1 MLENVHGLRIEGRCF
16 DSNTNF
22 HFFPNLNDRISIL
35 YGKNGS
41 GKSTISEGL
50 SCIKDGNFTSDLSAS
65 LVDAQDSLVSIN
77 EDVGM
82 FVFNEQY
89 IDRNVKI
96 EDDGLGTIV
105 LLGRQVDVQNEI
117 DRKGSEVSV
126 LEKEF
131 EDLQKEFNKYMDSQ
145 NPLSPQYHWDRINAS
160 LKQVGGWAEID
171 SKIKG
176 NRRNTSVTDDVI
188 KEICG
193 LTTKFTLEELK
204 KQFDDT
210 HELLSK
216 IAEVST
222 TYPEEIMTIV
232 YDDKWEDVVIKI
244 LSIKIEEPILTER
257 EKAMLDTIKNS
268 GQSDLE
274 QARQDFSLETTV
286 LCPYCYQ
293 HIDKAYKESLIKSI
307 NTVLNKDVDEHKDD
321 LSGIEFPVI
330 GVDLT
335 KYDILDSVLIKRIEE
350 QIQICQDI
358 IAKYKDYVDKKQG
371 NIYTPITIS
380 RMGLL
385 ESVNLLNGLL
395 KQLDDKRKEFNNI
408 AGRKTELV
416 QKLVLINKLIAHSQ
430 TELSYGDYKKQT
442 LVKKKLEDEVSEKQ
456 KALDVAKKRLKEL
469 EQRKANTGLAIGNIN
484 HSLDYVFFEPGRLS
498 IELKNDRYYLK
509 SKGNDVKP
517 KNVSQGERNIIALC
531 YFFTQI
537 LSNQDVLKLYKKEM
551 FVVIDDP
558 VSSFDFENKVGIMS
572 FLRLQI
578 SRIINGNQ
586 KSKILILSH
595 DLETVFN
602 LRKALDEICKSTKEM
617 KDCKSTYTAW
627 ELCNGHLNLLVNK
640 CSEYKNLLM
649 RIYNYAYG
657 NITVG
662 NTTIGNAMRRVL
674 EAFSTFNYQKG
685 IEQVS
690 CDKNILK
697 VLGEHSVYFENL
709 MYRLVLHGESHYEE
723 QVNSMHDGN
732 NFYEF
737 ISEEEKQ
744 KTARNILCFIHLL
757 NPYHLVA
764 YLKDEKDAISN
775 IQKWVAA
782 VPKNSAF
789 SVKTISEKELE

>member
-1 MLENVHGLRIEGRCF
+1 MTDNVIE
-16 DSNTNF
+16 
-22 HFFPNLNDRISIL
+22 
-35 YGKNGS
+35 
-41 GKSTISEGL
+41 
-50 SCIKDGNFTSDLSAS
+50 
-65 LVDAQDSLVSIN
+65 
-77 EDVGM
+77 
-82 FVFNEQY
+82 
-89 IDRNVKI
+89 
-96 EDDGLGTIV
+96 
-105 LLGRQVDVQNEI
+105 
-117 DRKGSEVSV
+117 
-126 LEKEF
+126 
-131 EDLQKEFNKYMDSQ
+131 
-145 NPLSPQYHWDRINAS
+145 
-160 LKQVGGWAEID
+160 
-171 SKIKG
+171 
-176 NRRNTSVTDDVI
+176 
-188 KEICG
+188 EICG
-193 LTTKFTLEELK
+193 LATNLSLKELRR
-204 KQFDDT
+204 QFDDVMT
-210 HELLSK
+210 LLDK
-216 IAEVST
+216 IADVTT
-222 TYPEEIMTIV
+222 TYPEEIKTIA
-232 YDDKWEDVVIKI
+232 YDEKWEDVVIKT
-244 LSIKIEEPILTER
+244 LSIKIDEPILTDR
-257 EKAMLDTIKNS
+257 EKAILNTIKNG
-268 GQSDLE
+268 GQSDVE
-274 QARQDFSLETTV
+274 QARQDFSLETTIQ
-286 LCPYCYQ
+286 CPYCYQ
-293 HIDKAYKESLIKSI
+293 HVDKAYKEALIKSI
-307 NTVLNKDVDEHKDD
+307 NTVLNKDVNEHKDD
-321 LSGIEFPVI
+321 LNDIVFPTI
-330 GVDLT
+330 AVDLT
-335 KYDILDSVLIKRIEE
+335 KYDILDSTLIKGIKE
-350 QIQICQDI
+350 QIQICQNI
-358 IAKYKDYVDKKQG
+358 ITSYKDSVEEKLG
-371 NIYTPITIS
+371 SIYTPIIVS
-380 RMGLL
+380 RMGLM
-385 ESVNLLNGLL
+385 ESVNKVNDLL
-395 KQLDDKRKEFNNI
+395 KQLDDKRKEFNNV
-408 AGRKTELV
+408 ASRKKELV
-416 QKLVLINKLIAHSQ
+416 QQLVSINNLIAHVQIEQ
-430 TELSYGDYKKQT
+430 THRDYKKQT
-442 LVKKKLEDEVSEKQ
+442 SEKKELADKLSEKQ
-456 KALDVAKKRLKEL
+456 KVLDVAKKRLKEL